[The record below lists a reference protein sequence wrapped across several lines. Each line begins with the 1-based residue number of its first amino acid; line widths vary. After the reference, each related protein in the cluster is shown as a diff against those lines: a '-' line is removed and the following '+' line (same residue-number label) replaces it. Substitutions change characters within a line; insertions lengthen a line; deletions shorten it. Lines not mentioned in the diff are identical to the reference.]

1 MDNTGLVQRARDAG
15 VQLVSFLYCDNGGV
29 IRGKSSHITGLE
41 GRLDSGIGLT
51 VAMQAMTDMDQLQ
64 LVDGMGPVGEV
75 RLVPDR
81 DTFTILPYA
90 SKRAL
95 MLSDLITLERLPW
108 DACPRDFLKRMIAR
122 AESMGLTIQAALEPE
137 WYLAQKE
144 GDAFVPCDESLCNA
158 SIGHTFTQPVI
169 DDVVEALESQGL
181 QVEQYYPELGHGQ
194 HEMSIRHADALRAAD
209 NHLVY
214 RETVR
219 NVAWQHGYYA
229 SFAPKPYPNQ
239 PGNGCHIHFSAW
251 DRDGERN
258 LFFDPAGVHNLSTLA
273 FQFMA
278 GVLEHLP
285 ALVALTCP
293 SMNSYRR
300 LAPGSWSSAFA
311 CYGPDNREAA
321 VRVPSLFWGEE
332 MASANLELKASDSSA
347 NPYIALGGLIA
358 AGLDGIERG
367 LHPADGLR
375 VDVDPG
381 RLTPEELA
389 SRGIQ
394 RLPTS
399 LKEAANNLESDAALT
414 GAMGPA
420 LANSYLVVRRADW
433 ELFSQRDAEFEIKNH
448 FYKY

>member
-1 MDNTGLVQRARDAG
+1 MVNTELAQRARDAG

-29 IRGKSSHITGLE
+29 IRGKSSHIAGLE

-64 LVDGMGPVGEV
+64 QVEGMGPVGEV
-75 RLVPDR
+75 RLIPDQ

-90 SKRAL
+90 PKRAL
-95 MLSDLITLERLPW
+95 MLSDLITLERRPW

-122 AESMGLTIQAALEPE
+122 ADSMGLTIQAALEPE
-137 WYLAQKE
+137 WYLTRKE
-144 GDAFVPCDESLCNA
+144 GNTFVPCDESLCNA
-158 SIGHTFTQPVI
+158 STGHTFTQPVI

-194 HEMSIRHADALRAAD
+194 HEMSIRHAGALRAAD

-285 ALVALTCP
+285 ALAALTCP

-300 LAPGSWSSAFA
+300 LAPGAWSSAFA

-367 LHPADGLR
+367 LRPADGLR

-399 LKEAANNLESDAALT
+399 LEEAANNLESDAALT
-414 GAMGPA
+414 GAMGQS

-433 ELFSQRDAEFEIKNH
+433 ELFSQHDAEFEIRNH